1 MIYWFFLL
9 GNSAFGNGLN
19 GHTGVE
25 LCLCTVSLCLLVR
38 RQLDRLYSIASQ
50 CSLTLKVTGTLNELV
65 INIFTNFFQLCILHC
80 YSAAKQVPDL
90 CSHETDRAHR
100 NCRSASLFARF
111 SWPTPSVSSF
121 SHDATKRSPKHAE
134 RCHTSQRAIAQTA
147 KARRSGN
154 AFRYQAR
161 LVKRGVLGR
170 ENVTLCW
177 SPS

>member
-65 INIFTNFFQLCILHC
+65 INIFTISFNFAFFI
-80 YSAAKQVPDL
+80 
-90 CSHETDRAHR
+90 
-100 NCRSASLFARF
+100 
-111 SWPTPSVSSF
+111 
-121 SHDATKRSPKHAE
+121 
-134 RCHTSQRAIAQTA
+134 AIAQRNKYPISAAMKRIVPIATA
-147 KARRSGN
+147 DLPHFSQD
-154 AFRYQAR
+154 F
-161 LVKRGVLGR
+161 LGR
-170 ENVTLCW
+170 PHQYRHFHTMRQSALRNT
-177 SPS
+177 PSDVIPRKEQ